1 MSQKL
6 TKKNTKDFKDA
17 NYTILTESCESL
29 DKYCTTSKDYLEF
42 ELKFFLISI
51 MLLISTTIY
60 INKTVK

>member
-6 TKKNTKDFKDA
+6 TKKNTKDFKDG
-17 NYTILTESCESL
+17 NYAILSESSESL
-29 DKYCTTSKDYLEF
+29 DKYCTLSKDYLEF

-51 MLLISTTIY
+51 MLLISSTIY